1 MNEQGGDAVLDIGRT
16 IKNLRTKN
24 HITLRELAQRS
35 DLSIGFLSQLER
47 GMTNLAVDS
56 LQNISAALG
65 VEPNYFFNDRKKS
78 GETLDTIVRSGGRA
92 VYKIED
98 GVRLHYGMSENLD
111 RHLLFPEIV
120 SLLPEPDSDKIHKKA
135 YSQGTEEFIYV
146 LSGVLTV
153 SFGGRTHRMFRGD
166 SVAFRPATPRNW
178 YNDTNQITE
187 ILLARCPNPLYRKND
202 ESEAPEI

>member
-1 MNEQGGDAVLDIGRT
+1 LDIGKT

-24 HITLRELAQRS
+24 HITLRELAQKS

-47 GMTNLAVDS
+47 GMTSLAVDS

-65 VEPNYFFNDRKKS
+65 VEPNYFFNEQQKS
-78 GETLDTIVRSGGRA
+78 GETLDTIIRSGGRA

-98 GVRLHYGMSENLD
+98 GMRLHYSMSANTG

-120 SLLPEPDSDKIHKKA
+120 SLLPEPDSDKLRKKA

-153 SFGGRTHRMFRGD
+153 SFGGRTNRMFRGD
-166 SVAFRPATPRNW
+166 SIAFRPMTPRNW

-187 ILLARCPNPLYRKND
+187 ILLARCTGPLYREND
-202 ESEAPEI
+202 ESEAPKI